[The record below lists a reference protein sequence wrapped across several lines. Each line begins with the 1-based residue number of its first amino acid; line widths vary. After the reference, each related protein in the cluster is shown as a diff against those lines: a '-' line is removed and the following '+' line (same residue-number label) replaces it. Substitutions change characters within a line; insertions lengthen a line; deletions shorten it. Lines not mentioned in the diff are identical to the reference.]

1 MCMSSSTFQHHV
13 RIGTSLG
20 RAPYGNPGAC
30 TSTSSCSG
38 YHQDGSGAKAILDS
52 ARILIDFNPVR
63 PRSTDASETSF
74 TIRPY
79 FSTDASSSPQALSTI
94 PPIPAIWFNVEN
106 YARSMYTSGPSQR
119 LSSRTPANHPPAN
132 FHAVDMC
139 SLSEGTCLSYTLN
152 QATALASNISHR
164 LQAKIRSTRGASL
177 HFLSSYLDWLYI
189 ILKMCS
195 PSLNVMGG
203 G

>member
-1 MCMSSSTFQHHV
+1 MSASAPHLAGLPTETLEHVLLHLPVRDIIKMEAVRRLSSTRWESFMN
-13 RIGTSLG
+13 IN
-20 RAPYGNPGAC
+20 A
-30 TSTSSCSG
+30 
-38 YHQDGSGAKAILDS
+38 
-52 ARILIDFNPVR
+52 VR

-79 FSTDASSSPQALSTI
+79 FSTDASSSPQALLTI
-94 PPIPAIWFNVEN
+94 PPIPAIWLNVEN

-119 LSSRTPANHPPAN
+119 LSSRTPVKHPPTN
-132 FHAVDMC
+132 FYAGAML
-139 SLSEGTCLSYTLN
+139 SLLGGTCLSYTLN
-152 QATALASNISHR
+152 WATALASDISHR
-164 LQAKIRSTRGASL
+164 LRAKIRSKRGASL

-203 G
+203 E